1 MIDNV
6 YEKGQG
12 EIFML
17 KRIVGIS
24 IIIALAGGVLYNY
37 VQQKKE
43 SEATK
48 DNAYNVTGDT
58 EAEGGMISSVKNPLD
73 VGETAP
79 DFSLNTLDEEK
90 LQLSEL
96 QGKKVILNFW
106 ATWCPPCRE
115 EMPAMQEFYDHFK
128 DEVEVVAINLTKS
141 ESKKEDVAAYIEKY
155 DYTYPIPLDEKAEV
169 RSAYKV
175 VAVPTTYFID
185 QEGKIAKIHPG
196 PMDYQ
201 FMKKTVEDM

>member
-1 MIDNV
+1 MIDNE

-24 IIIALAGGVLYNY
+24 IIIALAGGVLFNY

-43 SEATK
+43 SETTK
-48 DNAYNVTGDT
+48 ENAYNVTGDT
-58 EAEGGMISSVKNPLD
+58 EGGMISSVKNPLD

-79 DFSLNTLDEEK
+79 DFSLNTLGEKK

-106 ATWCPPCRE
+106 ATWCPPCRK

-201 FMKKTVEDM
+201 FMKKTVADM

>member
-1 MIDNV
+1 
-6 YEKGQG
+6 
-12 EIFML
+12 ML

-24 IIIALAGGVLYNY
+24 IIIALAGGVLFNY

-43 SEATK
+43 SETTK
-48 DNAYNVTGDT
+48 ENAYNVTGDT
-58 EAEGGMISSVKNPLD
+58 EGGMISSVKNPLD

-79 DFSLNTLDEEK
+79 DFSLNTLGEKK

-106 ATWCPPCRE
+106 ATWCPPCRK

-201 FMKKTVEDM
+201 FMKKTVADM